1 MSNQAAQNDR
11 AVSSVD
17 SDFAFETIRHLFK
30 AMLVTV
36 GPFLTG
42 MLLLFSGN
50 AIAVDESKFLPPPSA
65 GGPYQISNT
74 GPAGGIVF
82 YITNGGLNGLEAAPV
97 DQSNGV
103 IWGCYGVDIAGAY
116 GTEVGT
122 GNANTVAI
130 VKGCSEPNFAAKA
143 AADYIYNGYSDWFLP
158 SKDELD
164 LLYQQR
170 YVVGGF
176 TSNSY
181 WSSTENDVYGAWNKN
196 FNNGAPYGYL
206 KNPMLP
212 VRAVR
217 AF

>member
-17 SDFAFETIRHLFK
+17 SDFAFETIRHPFK

-122 GNANTVAI
+122 GTANTVAI
-130 VKGCSEPNFAAKA
+130 VNGCSEPNFAAKA

-170 YVVGGF
+170 NVVGGF

>member
-17 SDFAFETIRHLFK
+17 SDFAFETIRHPFK

-130 VKGCSEPNFAAKA
+130 VNGCSEPNFAAKA

-170 YVVGGF
+170 NVVGGF

>member
-17 SDFAFETIRHLFK
+17 SDFAFETIRHPFK
-30 AMLVTV
+30 AMLVTF

-130 VKGCSEPNFAAKA
+130 VNGCSEPNFAAKA

-170 YVVGGF
+170 NVVGGF

>member
-1 MSNQAAQNDR
+1 MVTITNIQAAR
-11 AVSSVD
+11 MIG
-17 SDFAFETIRHLFK
+17 TL
-30 AMLVTV
+30 LV
-36 GPFLTG
+36 G
-42 MLLLFSGN
+42 MGVLLSGN
-50 AIAVDESKFLPPPSA
+50 TFAVDKSKSKSPHPA
-65 GGPYQISNT
+65 DGPYQISNK

-130 VKGCSEPNFAAKA
+130 VNGCSEPNFAAKA

-170 YVVGGF
+170 NVVGGF

>member
-17 SDFAFETIRHLFK
+17 SDFAFETIRHPFK

-130 VKGCSEPNFAAKA
+130 VNGCSEPNFAAKA

-170 YVVGGF
+170 NVVGGF

-181 WSSTENDVYGAWNKN
+181 WSSTDT
-196 FNNGAPYGYL
+196 
-206 KNPMLP
+206 
-212 VRAVR
+212 
-217 AF
+217 

>member
-1 MSNQAAQNDR
+1 MVKITNIQTARMIGA
-11 AVSSVD
+11 
-17 SDFAFETIRHLFK
+17 L
-30 AMLVTV
+30 LVAIGV
-36 GPFLTG
+36 
-42 MLLLFSGN
+42 LFSGN

-130 VKGCSEPNFAAKA
+130 VNGCSAPNFAAKA

-170 YVVGGF
+170 NVVGGF